1 MWQAQQSIT
10 WPGGGRSA
18 KYAQG
23 WWIVPA
29 PPPRFSQDED
39 PNKKWFTAGFITY
52 ACHWLARGAA
62 EWGDKT
68 SWKECTCRSASGNR
82 AKGNAHSQGSEG
94 FQEKGGLR
102 YQWAADPRGVADTFF
117 VKKVSSIHGIPQWG
131 NHSVESLRTNCV
143 KFENG

>member
-29 PPPRFSQDED
+29 PPPRFSQDEN
-39 PNKKWFTAGFITY
+39 PSKKWFTAGFITY
-52 ACHWLARGAA
+52 ACHWLARGVA

-68 SWKECTCRSASGNR
+68 SWKECTCRSA
-82 AKGNAHSQGSEG
+82 QGFHKEETLTPNGVRVSKEG
-94 FQEKGGLR
+94 WIEV
-102 YQWAADPRGVADTFF
+102 P
-117 VKKVSSIHGIPQWG
+117 
-131 NHSVESLRTNCV
+131 
-143 KFENG
+143 